1 ISPFAVPA
9 VLFAF
14 IYNQVYLYWLATV
27 GLGSWS
33 PAWPAGR
40 TRLVFFM
47 VSIPTWGFAMAAWTI
62 AAAVVQSI
70 WGRKRAGPEY
80 EAINLD
86 PEQNR
91 VRGRS
96 SRRGYHQYRWH
107 ITLLVYLSLS
117 FCGLFMLSTYEQPA
131 DIRYRPD
138 ILAALKSPKP
148 EGHGNGEKVFIGAM
162 FYNNQKVIPYW
173 SDEMIKLIKYLG
185 TDNVFVSIVE
195 SNSGDNTPSL
205 LQQLEKRLN
214 ALKVKNRIL
223 IRDTSI
229 PRPPSM
235 DTATPR
241 IQFLADVRNKV
252 MEPLVENGGYDR
264 AIFSNDIFIEAES
277 ILELLKTE
285 DGKFDMACGIDL
297 SYWGMYDSWVVRDRL
312 GRLVSSLW
320 PYFLED
326 AGMQAVMADE
336 PAPVFSCWNGIVAF
350 RPDPFLPVHLRKPG
364 RLSTAPLS
372 TPLPT
377 SHPLYPQDVSLS
389 PAHMPPLSFRPST
402 DKECFSSESLP
413 YALRFATPVRD
424 E

>member
-1 ISPFAVPA
+1 
-9 VLFAF
+9 
-14 IYNQVYLYWLATV
+14 
-27 GLGSWS
+27 
-33 PAWPAGR
+33 
-40 TRLVFFM
+40 
-47 VSIPTWGFAMAAWTI
+47 MAAWTI

-205 LQQLEKRLN
+205 
-214 ALKVKNRIL
+214 
-223 IRDTSI
+223 
-229 PRPPSM
+229 M

-252 MEPLVENGGYDR
+252 MEPLVEKGYDR

-350 RPDPFLPVHLRKPG
+350 RPDPFLP
-364 RLSTAPLS
+364 
-372 TPLPT
+372 
-377 SHPLYPQDVSLS
+377 DVSLS

-402 DKECFSSESLP
+402 DKECFSSESSLCLTICDAIHVLRHWMVKWWIENVENGSRMHLAKMVIGDAKNIWRWDGGECQPDNMGRLSLVSANVLLMSQMISTERLP
-413 YALRFATPVRD
+413 KDTLPSVLVNRSETWAQ
-424 E
+424 